1 MRTTHERRP
10 SIIAVRLVRRP
21 FVNGSP
27 YALGPS
33 SVIGLLRLH
42 DTTGCQPVW
51 QPVSQQV
58 ASCKRGFSLSVCLSC
73 IVGVLWPKSWIDQD
87 ATWSGGRPRPRRH
100 CYRWGPS
107 FAQGKRHSSSPLFGP
122 WSIVVKRSVY
132 IHFGPETVR
141 PMTLRHQCRTVRN
154 KTYRNWCPVSRH
166 FSIDGAEVSRVRIVC
181 TPNGRPSQLLLSSC

>member
-1 MRTTHERRP
+1 
-10 SIIAVRLVRRP
+10 
-21 FVNGSP
+21 
-27 YALGPS
+27 
-33 SVIGLLRLH
+33 
-42 DTTGCQPVW
+42 
-51 QPVSQQV
+51 
-58 ASCKRGFSLSVCLSC
+58 VCLSC

-166 FSIDGAEVSRVRIVC
+166 FSIDGADVSGHFSTDVLQILTGDTIIHTVVSIHLC
-181 TPNGRPSQLLLSSC
+181 T